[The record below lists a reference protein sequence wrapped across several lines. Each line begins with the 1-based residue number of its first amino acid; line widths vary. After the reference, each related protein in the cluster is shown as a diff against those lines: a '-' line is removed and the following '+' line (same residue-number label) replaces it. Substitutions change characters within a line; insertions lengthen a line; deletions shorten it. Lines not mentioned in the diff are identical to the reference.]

1 MTSMDFHAK
10 NSLMVTVCDDELD
23 QRGLRPAEARK
34 AQSVAI
40 RVYNLAEGK
49 HERTCFNSKHGVSC
63 ARFTHHPRSIVYA
76 SSKEWS
82 NESWHREVDNNTI
95 WHHSLTDNAMVR
107 MFKRGHTDSVLD
119 IEVSKVDDLFF
130 SCSKDKTV
138 KLWDLRLQE
147 AQHTLEI
154 KRLGLDNCREPRMV
168 LDRNLYQGGQ
178 SRLVWVGGEGGH
190 IVCFDPRTFK
200 AIENHEIEPQPIAI
214 NASMIMPHQHYRAAI
229 QAAIP
234 CDESPIKCLKV
245 GNDGNLL
252 AFSLQ
257 SYQGAVI
264 YVYDTDPLHYKKDFT
279 RPKYAFATREQGG
292 EFDFSP
298 DDKYLL
304 SAGPR
309 GSVIVWNLEN
319 GRTVAE
325 LPSARWN
332 ISCLKWLPTHQLF
345 ATGGQTNKGVAGA
358 SLWVPTFLPNLQEDL
373 RNGH

>member
-1 MTSMDFHAK
+1 MDFHAK
-10 NSLMVTVCDDELD
+10 NSLMVTVCDDEL
-23 QRGLRPAEARK
+23 AR
-34 AQSVAI
+34 VAI

-82 NESWHREVDNNTI
+82 DESWHREVDNNTI

-107 MFKRGHTDSVLD
+107 MFKKGHTDSVLD

-147 AQHTLEI
+147 AQRTLRI
-154 KRLGLDNCREPRMV
+154 NSLGLDNCREPRMV
-168 LDRNLYQGGQ
+168 LDRNLYDGTQVD
-178 SRLVWVGGEGGH
+178 RMVWVGGEGGH
-190 IVCFDPRTFK
+190 IVCFDTRMLMAFED
-200 AIENHEIEPQPIAI
+200 IV
-214 NASMIMPHQHYRAAI
+214 IMPHQHYRAAL
-229 QAAIP
+229 QAALP

-245 GNDGNLL
+245 GNDGKLL

-264 YVYDTDPLHYKKDFT
+264 YVYDTDLQYYKKDLT
-279 RPKYAFATREQGG
+279 RPKHAFATREGGG

-309 GSVIVWNLEN
+309 GSVFVWNLEN
-319 GRTVAE
+319 GKKVAE
-325 LPSARWN
+325 LPSARRN

-345 ATGGQTNKGVAGA
+345 ATGGQTDEGGQIDEGVAGA

-373 RNGH
+373 RNGY

>member
-23 QRGLRPAEARK
+23 QRGLSRPEARK

-138 KLWDLRLQE
+138 KLWDLRLQK
-147 AQHTLEI
+147 AQRTLNI
-154 KRLGLDNCREPRMV
+154 KSLGLDNCREPRMV

-190 IVCFDPRTFK
+190 IVCFDPRTLK

-214 NASMIMPHQHYRAAI
+214 NASMIMPHQHYRAAL
-229 QAAIP
+229 QAALP

-264 YVYDTDPLHYKKDFT
+264 YVYDTDPLHYTKGT
-279 RPKYAFATREQGG
+279 RPKYAFATKEGGG

-345 ATGGQTNKGVAGA
+345 ATGGQTDEGVAGA
-358 SLWVPTFLPNLQEDL
+358 SLWVPTFLANLQEDL
-373 RNGH
+373 RNGY

>member
-23 QRGLRPAEARK
+23 QRGLSRPEAREAK
-34 AQSVAI
+34 AKRGVAI

-82 NESWHREVDNNTI
+82 DESWHREVDNNTI

-107 MFKRGHTDSVLD
+107 MFKKGHTDSVLD

-147 AQHTLEI
+147 AQRTLRI
-154 KRLGLDNCREPRMV
+154 NSLGLDNCREPRMV
-168 LDRNLYQGGQ
+168 LDRNLYDGTQVD
-178 SRLVWVGGEGGH
+178 RMVWVGGEGGH
-190 IVCFDPRTFK
+190 IVCFDTRTLK
-200 AIENHEIEPQPIAI
+200 AFEN
-214 NASMIMPHQHYRAAI
+214 SVIMPHQHYRAAL
-229 QAAIP
+229 QAALP

-245 GNDGNLL
+245 GNDGKLL

-264 YVYDTDPLHYKKDFT
+264 YVYDTDLQYYKKDLT
-279 RPKYAFATREQGG
+279 RPKHAFATREGGG

-309 GSVIVWNLEN
+309 GSVFVWNLEN
-319 GRTVAE
+319 GKKVAE
-325 LPSARWN
+325 LPSARRN

-345 ATGGQTNKGVAGA
+345 ATGGQTDKGVAGA

-373 RNGH
+373 RNGY

>member
-23 QRGLRPAEARK
+23 YGGLSKAEATEAK
-34 AQSVAI
+34 AKRGVAI

-63 ARFTHHPRSIVYA
+63 ARFTHHPGSIVYA

-95 WHHSLTDNAMVR
+95 WHHSLRDNAMVR
-107 MFKRGHTDSVLD
+107 MFKKGHTDSVLD
-119 IEVSKVDDLFF
+119 IEVSKVDDAFF

-138 KLWDLRLQE
+138 KLWDLRLQK
-147 AQHTLEI
+147 AQRTLNI
-154 KRLGLDNCREPRMV
+154 KSLGLDNCREPRMV
-168 LDRNLYQGGQ
+168 LDPDPYDGTQVDRM
-178 SRLVWVGGEGGH
+178 VWVGGEGGH
-190 IVCFDPRTFK
+190 IVCFDTRTLK
-200 AIENHEIEPQPIAI
+200 AFEN
-214 NASMIMPHQHYRAAI
+214 SVIMPHQHYRAAR
-229 QAAIP
+229 QAALP

-245 GNDGNLL
+245 GNDGKLL

-264 YVYDTDPLHYKKDFT
+264 YVYDTDPLHYKKDLT
-279 RPKYAFATREQGG
+279 RPKYAFATKEGGG

-309 GSVIVWNLEN
+309 GSVFVWNLEN
-319 GRTVAE
+319 GRKVAE

-345 ATGGQTNKGVAGA
+345 ATGGQTDTGVAGA

>member
-1 MTSMDFHAK
+1 
-10 NSLMVTVCDDELD
+10 
-23 QRGLRPAEARK
+23 
-34 AQSVAI
+34 
-40 RVYNLAEGK
+40 
-49 HERTCFNSKHGVSC
+49 
-63 ARFTHHPRSIVYA
+63 
-76 SSKEWS
+76 
-82 NESWHREVDNNTI
+82 
-95 WHHSLTDNAMVR
+95 
-107 MFKRGHTDSVLD
+107 MFKNGHTDSVLD

-147 AQHTLEI
+147 AQRTLRI
-154 KRLGLDNCREPRMV
+154 NSLGLDNCREPRMV
-168 LDRNLYQGGQ
+168 LDPDPYDGNQVDRM
-178 SRLVWVGGEGGH
+178 VWVGGEGGH
-190 IVCFDPRTFK
+190 IVCFDTRMLK
-200 AIENHEIEPQPIAI
+200 AFEN
-214 NASMIMPHQHYRAAI
+214 SVIMPHQHYRAAL

-245 GNDGNLL
+245 GNDGKLL

-264 YVYDTDPLHYKKDFT
+264 YVYDTDPLHYKKDLT
-279 RPKYAFATREQGG
+279 RPKYAFATREGGG

-345 ATGGQTNKGVAGA
+345 ATGGQTDEGVAGA